1 MSAAG
6 GGEEEAQAEATM
18 HLQGKLCRIM
28 KQYSI
33 IYQNNG
39 FKLREGPG
47 WQSGPE
53 VAKAVTKLSP

>member
-6 GGEEEAQAEATM
+6 GGEGEAQAEATM

-39 FKLREGPG
+39 FKLKTFSI
-47 WQSGPE
+47 QLKI
-53 VAKAVTKLSP
+53 VYKIM